1 MTVSGA
7 PILLRAPPAAPPLDD
22 HGLGRGSCRPEDSGR
37 RAFMTEAARLAQL
50 LASRLQTLWGAAVE
64 ITDVRQLAGGA
75 SRESWGAA
83 VRTAG
88 GAERRLILLRDMKG
102 VREAGGGAA
111 SPG

>member
-1 MTVSGA
+1 MPT
-7 PILLRAPPAAPPLDD
+7 APPLDD
-22 HGLGRGSCRPEDSGR
+22 HGPGRGSCRPEDSGR

-83 VRTAG
+83 ARMADGPVR
-88 GAERRLILLRDMKG
+88 RPILLRAMKG
-102 VREAGGGAA
+102 AGDAAGGSAPRGAR
-111 SPG
+111 